1 MATRAHKARFD
12 FNQYADRN
20 VIDELGQRMLLTP
33 KGYTQTA
40 EGQAG
45 SLANILGG
53 AITGY
58 KIGGSLLQP
67 APVATT

>member
-1 MATRAHKARFD
+1 
-12 FNQYADRN
+12 
-20 VIDELGQRMLLTP
+20 MLLTP

-58 KIGGSLLQP
+58 KIGGSLGRCQP
-67 APVATT
+67 HMDNHFKDKLFFT